1 MFRVNTEGLTAN
13 VSCIHSTLCPTTPAV
28 KIPHQPE
35 ASLVT
40 CTMVH
45 VAQIHGGG
53 QDFASDVHVVLITL
67 LKEAAPTPPR
77 KGREAGDQERRSF
90 TSLLSREASL
100 LTPGA
105 LVRPSL
111 LLLRL
116 TTPRLAQKACSSENS
131 EDEST

>member
-1 MFRVNTEGLTAN
+1 MSRVNTKGPHPLYSLPHDP
-13 VSCIHSTLCPTTPAV
+13 SCETPPAAR
-28 KIPHQPE
+28 E

-40 CTMVH
+40 RTVVC
-45 VAQIHGGG
+45 VAQIRGG
-53 QDFASDVHVVLITL
+53 QPGLCVSDVHKAPVSRLAL
-67 LKEAAPTPPR
+67 SKEAAPATPA

-105 LVRPSL
+105 LARPSL

-116 TTPRLAQKACSSENS
+116 ATPRLAQKACSSENS
-131 EDEST
+131 EDGRA